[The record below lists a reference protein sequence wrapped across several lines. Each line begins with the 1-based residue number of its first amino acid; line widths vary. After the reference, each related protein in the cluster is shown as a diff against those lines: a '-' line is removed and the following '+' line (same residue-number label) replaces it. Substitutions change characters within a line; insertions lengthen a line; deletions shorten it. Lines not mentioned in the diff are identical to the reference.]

1 MAMRNDPRFQ
11 PFDPARTPRFA
22 DLATFLRAC
31 RIDIGPEIDIALVG
45 VPFDMG
51 VNFRS
56 GARHGPAAVREA
68 SRIIRQIHPTSGIA
82 PFRLCNVADIGD
94 AHVNPLDPSGSI
106 SLIQDYFRRI
116 RDAGATPIAV
126 GGDHTIPL
134 PILRVLARDR
144 SVGVVQFDAH
154 PDTLDELMGTK
165 INHATTFRRGVEE
178 GLIDPKRTIQIG
190 LRGSR
195 FSEDDAIWGKNAG
208 MRVITMDEY
217 ESIGREAVVREMDRV
232 LGSAPAYITFDIDGL
247 DAAYAMGTGV
257 PEVGG
262 YTVRDAQVMIRS
274 LQGKNLVGGDICEVA
289 PMFDP
294 TGQTALNAA
303 NLLFEILCV
312 VADSHARGMNVGPGK
327 KTEPQNREDGNG

>member
-1 MAMRNDPRFQ
+1 MRNDPRFQ
-11 PFDPARTPRFA
+11 PFDASLMPRFA
-22 DLATFLRAC
+22 DVATFLRT
-31 RIDIGPEIDIALVG
+31 RRMDISPDIDIALVG

-82 PFRLCNVADIGD
+82 PFRLCNVADVGD
-94 AHVNPLDPSGSI
+94 ATVNALDPAGSI
-106 SLIQDYFRRI
+106 GLIEESIRRI
-116 RDAGATPIAV
+116 HGAGAIPIAI
-126 GGDHTIPL
+126 GGDHTVPL

-144 SVGVVQFDAH
+144 PVGVIQFDSH
-154 PDTLDELMGTK
+154 PDTLDELLGTK

-178 GLIDPKRTIQIG
+178 GLIDPRRTLQIG

-195 FSEDDAIWGKNAG
+195 FSEDDAIWGRKAG
-208 MRVITMDEY
+208 MRVITIDEY
-217 ESIGREAVVREMDRV
+217 EAIGRDAVVREIDRV
-232 LGSAPAYITFDIDGL
+232 LGDGPVYITFDIDGL

-274 LQGKNLVGGDICEVA
+274 LQGKNLIGGDICEVA

-303 NLLFEILCV
+303 NLLFEMVCV
-312 VADSHARGMNVGPGK
+312 IAHSRASRAS
-327 KTEPQNREDGNG
+327 

>member
-1 MAMRNDPRFQ
+1 MKNDPRFQ
-11 PFDPARTPRFA
+11 PFDASRTPRFA
-22 DLATFLRAC
+22 DVATFLRA
-31 RIDIGPEIDIALVG
+31 RRMDIGPDIDIALVG

-82 PFRLCNVADIGD
+82 PFRLCNIADVGD
-94 AHVNPLDPSGSI
+94 ASVNALDPVASI
-106 SLIQDYFRRI
+106 ASIEESIRRI
-116 RDAGATPIAV
+116 DDAGAIPIAI
-126 GGDHTIPL
+126 GGDHTVPL
-134 PILRVLARDR
+134 PILRVLARA
-144 SVGVVQFDAH
+144 SPVGVVQFDAH
-154 PDTLDELMGTK
+154 PDTLDELLGTK

-178 GLIDPKRTIQIG
+178 GLIDPRRTLQIG

-195 FSEDDAIWGKNAG
+195 FSEDDAIWGREAG
-208 MRVITMDEY
+208 MRVITIDEY
-217 ESIGREAVVREMDRV
+217 EAIGRDAVVREIDRV
-232 LGSAPAYITFDIDGL
+232 LGDGPAYITFDIDGL

-262 YTVRDAQVMIRS
+262 YTVRDAQMMIRS
-274 LQGKNLVGGDICEVA
+274 LQGKHLIGADICEVA

-303 NLLFEILCV
+303 NLLFEMACV
-312 VADSHARGMNVGPGK
+312 VADSRAH
-327 KTEPQNREDGNG
+327 RER

>member
-1 MAMRNDPRFQ
+1 MRNDPRFQ
-11 PFDPARTPRFA
+11 PFDALLTPRFA
-22 DLATFLRAC
+22 EVATFLRT
-31 RIDIGPEIDIALVG
+31 RRMDISRDIDIALVG

-68 SRIIRQIHPTSGIA
+68 SRIIRQMHPTSGIA
-82 PFRLCNVADIGD
+82 PFRLCNVADVGD
-94 AHVNPLDPSGSI
+94 ATVNALDPAGSI
-106 SLIQDYFRRI
+106 GLIEESIRRI
-116 RDAGATPIAV
+116 HAAGAIPIAI
-126 GGDHTIPL
+126 GGDHTVPL
-134 PILRVLARDR
+134 PILRVIARDR
-144 SVGVVQFDAH
+144 PVGVIQFDSH
-154 PDTLDELMGTK
+154 PDTLDELLGTK

-178 GLIDPKRTIQIG
+178 GLIDPRRTLQIG

-208 MRVITMDEY
+208 MRVITIDEY
-217 ESIGREAVVREMDRV
+217 EAIGRDAVVREIDRV
-232 LGSAPAYITFDIDGL
+232 LGDGPVYITFDIDGL

-274 LQGKNLVGGDICEVA
+274 LQGKSLIGGDICEVA

-303 NLLFEILCV
+303 NLLFEIVCV
-312 VADSHARGMNVGPGK
+312 IADSRAR
-327 KTEPQNREDGNG
+327 RAS

>member
-1 MAMRNDPRFQ
+1 MRNDPRFQ

-22 DLATFLRAC
+22 DIATFLRSR

-68 SRIIRQIHPTSGIA
+68 SRIIRQVHPTSGIA

-106 SLIQDYFRRI
+106 SLIQDYFQRV

-144 SVGVVQFDAH
+144 PVGVVQFDSH
-154 PDTLDELMGTK
+154 PDTFEELLGTR

-217 ESIGREAVVREMDRV
+217 ESIGREAVVREMERV
-232 LGSAPAYITFDIDGL
+232 VGSAPAYITFDIDGL

-312 VADSHARGMNVGPGK
+312 VADSHARGMNVSGP
-327 KTEPQNREDGNG
+327 NRPG

>member
-1 MAMRNDPRFQ
+1 MRNDPRFQ
-11 PFDPARTPRFA
+11 PFDASRTPRFA
-22 DLATFLRAC
+22 DIATFLRA
-31 RIDIGPEIDIALVG
+31 RRVDIGPDIDIALVG

-82 PFRLCNVADIGD
+82 PFRLCNMVDVGD
-94 AHVNPLDPSGSI
+94 ASVNALDPVASIASIEGSI
-106 SLIQDYFRRI
+106 RRI
-116 RDAGATPIAV
+116 DEAGAIPIAI
-126 GGDHTIPL
+126 GGDHTVPL
-134 PILRVLARDR
+134 PVLRVLARDR
-144 SVGVVQFDAH
+144 PVGVVQFDAH
-154 PDTLDELMGTK
+154 PDTLDELLGTK

-178 GLIDPKRTIQIG
+178 GLIDPRRTLQIG

-195 FSEDDAIWGKNAG
+195 FSEDDAIWGKQAG
-208 MRVITMDEY
+208 MRVITIDEY
-217 ESIGREAVVREMDRV
+217 EAIGRDAVVREIDRV
-232 LGSAPAYITFDIDGL
+232 LGDGPAYITLDIDGL

-262 YTVRDAQVMIRS
+262 YTVRDAQMMIRS
-274 LQGKNLVGGDICEVA
+274 LQGKNLIGADICEVA

-303 NLLFEILCV
+303 NLLFEMACV
-312 VADSHARGMNVGPGK
+312 VADSRAR
-327 KTEPQNREDGNG
+327 RER